1 MSLQERQKA
10 FKRQIILEAAYKL
23 FSHKPV
29 ESVSVEEIARLVGC
43 AKGTIYLHFKN
54 KDEMLNQLVSEA
66 LQKLCADMEEGC
78 LSVNDI
84 HEAISNYIQLQFNF
98 FKEYHFIISSWVRRR
113 LEDKINP
120 ESIGVISV
128 MLEKKVQIVA
138 QMLEKGINDGHIIQV
153 NAYQLAN
160 LIESVVREA
169 TFPFTHADFKD
180 GSDDKLTLLNFVL
193 SNGIM
198 VRNTT

>member
-1 MSLQERQKA
+1 MSLLEKQKA
-10 FKRQIILEAAYKL
+10 FKKQIILEAAYHL
-23 FSHKPV
+23 FSSKPV

-54 KDEMLNQLVSEA
+54 KDEMLNQLVSEG

-78 LSVNDI
+78 LSINDI
-84 HEAISNYIQLQFNF
+84 HDAISNYIKLQFKF
-98 FKEYHFIISSWVRRR
+98 FREYHFIISSWVRRR
-113 LEDKINP
+113 LEDKIKP
-120 ESIGVISV
+120 ESIGVISG

-138 QMLEKGINDGHIIQV
+138 QMLERGIKDGHIIQV
-153 NAYQLAN
+153 DAYQLAN

-169 TFPFTHADFKD
+169 TFPFTHTDIKER
-180 GSDDKLTLLNFVL
+180 SDDKLTLLNFVL
-193 SNGIM
+193 NNGIM